1 MDKAIMLIDSAI
13 DTLCEVGNGAS
24 EKDLHEAATA
34 VFKARERLYK
44 ILDENKQK
52 A

>member
-13 DTLCEVGNGAS
+13 DTLCEVGNGVT

-34 VFKARERLYK
+34 LFEARELLYK